1 MKRWIRVHYIPVF
14 LTIILATGLFFRIHK
29 LNSASYWM
37 DEGYTVNAVDS
48 EMRNG
53 TEHLA
58 AVLNSGKTYFCPVY
72 CIPTEF
78 IVKLF
83 GSQPFAY
90 RLFSAVLGAIF
101 ILLVYFFTKSLFQ
114 DKRIALL
121 AAFFT
126 SFSYWQIA
134 WSRQARWY
142 TLLEVVFWLSL
153 WLFYRFLKST
163 EQKKRFLYLASSIF
177 CILIAIATHRLAS
190 LLPIIMLAWYIID
203 TKPSIQRC
211 VLASC
216 AMIGVLCII
225 ELIPE
230 LRFITGAIKNLQLHN
245 NISHYGLFYLK
256 TYLPFLPFIAI
267 GFRTVQ
273 AERRKLMTL
282 VALPFVFYLIPLS
295 FLTNTIEYR
304 YLFHTTAA
312 LYSLASIGVIQ
323 IWDRLNTTSLKIIYT
338 ISMATLFFL
347 SGHGVLVPTT
357 AYALESDN
365 PSDKNSSYYAYTP
378 QPNFNGAYDAIKE
391 QIKPGEIIISS
402 HPHFT
407 QIFLNQSGYWIAYD
421 YLGRR
426 DRAHIYEQGT
436 KEPYVGATIINSLA
450 ELKTLTSNNHG
461 YVVFDFMAT
470 DNRIDPEILAYIR
483 TNMAGIYF
491 NKTSDFSMIWVY
503 QF

>member
-1 MKRWIRVHYIPVF
+1 
-14 LTIILATGLFFRIHK
+14 
-29 LNSASYWM
+29 M

-48 EMRNG
+48 GMRNG
-53 TEHLA
+53 TKRFA
-58 AVLNSGKTYFCPVY
+58 AILNSGKTYFCPVY
-72 CIPTEF
+72 CIPTES
-78 IVKLF
+78 IVRFF

-90 RLFSAVLGAIF
+90 RLFSAVLGAVF
-101 ILLVYFFTKSLFQ
+101 IILVYFFTRSIFQ

-153 WLFYRFLKST
+153 WLFFCFLKST
-163 EQKKRFLYLASSIF
+163 ERKKKILYLASSIF
-177 CILIAIATHRLAS
+177 CVLIAIATHRLAS
-190 LLPIIMLAWYIID
+190 LLPIIMLAWYAID
-203 TKPSIQRC
+203 TKPSVQRYI
-211 VLASC
+211 LASC
-216 AMIGVLCII
+216 VMIGGLCII

-230 LRFITGAIKNLQLHN
+230 LRFITGAIKNIQLHS

-273 AERRKLMTL
+273 TEGRKLMTL
-282 VALPFVFYLIPLS
+282 VALPFILYLIPLS
-295 FLTNTIEYR
+295 FLTDTIEYR

-312 LYSLASIGVIQ
+312 FYILASVGVIR
-323 IWDRLNTTSLKIIYT
+323 IWDRLNATRSKIIYA

-347 SGHGVLVPTT
+347 SGHGVLIPTT
-357 AYALESDN
+357 TYALESDN
-365 PSDKNSSYYAYTP
+365 PSDKNNSYYAYTP
-378 QPNFNGAYDAIKE
+378 QPDFNGAYAAIKE
-391 QIKPGEIIISS
+391 QIKPTEIVISS

-407 QIFLNQSGYWIAYD
+407 QIFLNQPGYWIAYD
-421 YLGRR
+421 YLGRTSPP
-426 DRAHIYEQGT
+426 DTYAQAST
-436 KEPYVGATIINSLA
+436 EPYVGAAVIHSLA
-450 ELKTLTSNNHG
+450 ELKDLTRQHHG
-461 YVVFDFMAT
+461 YILFDFMAT
-470 DNRIDPEILAYIR
+470 DNRIDRTILEYIR

-503 QF
+503 RF